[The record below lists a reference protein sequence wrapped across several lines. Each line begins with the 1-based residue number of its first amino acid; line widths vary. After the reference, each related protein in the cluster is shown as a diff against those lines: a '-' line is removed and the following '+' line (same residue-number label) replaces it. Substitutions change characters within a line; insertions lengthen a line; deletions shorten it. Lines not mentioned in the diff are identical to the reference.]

1 MKLLVIA
8 LAASS
13 VMAPNQAPAT
23 ETNQAL
29 QLRPKTLMTTKSS
42 IPHNYAPFVTPSGE
56 PDLGLAPARH
66 EGRETSR
73 SSCNSDQALCY
84 DSASGHI
91 VYKPA
96 RQLMPDL
103 PGLSPENISVKRNRI
118 VFRYS
123 F

>member
-23 ETNQAL
+23 ETSQAL
-29 QLRPKTLMTTKSS
+29 QLRPKSLVTPKS
-42 IPHNYAPFVTPSGE
+42 IAHNYAPFVAPSSATPE
-56 PDLGLAPARH
+56 LGFAQPRH
-66 EGRETSR
+66 EAREASR
-73 SSCNSDQALCY
+73 SSCKAEQSLCY
-84 DSASGHI
+84 DSGQI

-96 RQLMPDL
+96 RQFMPDI
-103 PGLSPENISVKRNRI
+103 PGLQPENISLKRNRI